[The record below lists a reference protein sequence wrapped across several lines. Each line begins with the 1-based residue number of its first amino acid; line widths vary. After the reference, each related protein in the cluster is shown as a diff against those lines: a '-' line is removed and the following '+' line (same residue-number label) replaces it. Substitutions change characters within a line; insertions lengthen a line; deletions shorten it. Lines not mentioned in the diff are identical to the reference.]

1 MRFKI
6 PGRDTYVRL
15 FEPVQT
21 NTPYRIVDLGIEY
34 ADGTIDGLAI
44 GGSFASLER
53 WIKEDQ
59 EDKAALAEQSVV
71 SAAVVST

>member
-1 MRFKI
+1 MQSMRFKI
-6 PGRDTYVRL
+6 PGRDTHVRF

-21 NTPYRIVDLGIEY
+21 NTPYRFVDLGIEY
-34 ADGTIDGLAI
+34 ADGTIDSLAI

-59 EDKAALAEQSVV
+59 EDKAAV
-71 SAAVVST
+71 SAAVVSTSAV

>member
-6 PGRDTYVRL
+6 PGRDTHVRL

-21 NTPYRIVDLGIEY
+21 NTNYRFLDLGIEY
-34 ADGTIDGLAI
+34 TDGTIDSLAV

-59 EDKAALAEQSVV
+59 EAKAEAAEQSVV
-71 SAAVVST
+71 TTEVVST

>member
-6 PGRDTYVRL
+6 PGRDTHVRF

-21 NTPYRIVDLGIEY
+21 NTPYRFVDLGIEY
-34 ADGTIDGLAI
+34 ADGTIDSLAI

-59 EDKAALAEQSVV
+59 EDKAAV
-71 SAAVVST
+71 SAAVVSTSAV

>member
-1 MRFKI
+1 MC
-6 PGRDTYVRL
+6 PLVRV
-15 FEPVQT
+15 VQT
-21 NTPYRIVDLGIEY
+21 NTPYRFVDLGIEY
-34 ADGTIDGLAI
+34 ADGMKDSLAI

-59 EDKAALAEQSVV
+59 EDKAASAEQSVV

>member
-6 PGRDTYVRL
+6 PGRDTHVRL

-21 NTPYRIVDLGIEY
+21 NTNYRFMDLGIEY
-34 ADGTIDGLAI
+34 ADGTIDSLAV

-59 EDKAALAEQSVV
+59 EAKAEAAEQSVV
-71 SAAVVST
+71 ITEVVST